1 MTRFDCLVVGS
12 GPAGLMAADV
22 VSTAGHS
29 VLLIDTKP
37 SFGRKFLMAGKSG
50 LNLTMDEAPSEFAAR
65 YLDAA
70 PQLQSAL
77 GGFGPNEV
85 VAFSEALGQETF
97 VGSSRRVFPKVMKAS
112 PFLRAWLARL
122 AARDVQFQTRT
133 KWLGYDG
140 ATHHLNANG
149 ETQTIAV
156 KSSVFAMGG
165 ASWARLGSDGAW
177 AKAFDDMG
185 TKLTPFAPSNI
196 GVRVTWSDHM
206 KPYQG
211 HPLKAV
217 QFKAGGQVLA
227 GEAVIT
233 RRGLEGTA
241 IYNATPALRKGARLM
256 VDLLPNHSIDTIG
269 DRLLS
274 FGPKT
279 SLANQLRKIG
289 LSDAAR
295 ALLMEFAR
303 PLPNGADLAR
313 AIKNLEI
320 RFDALGELDEAISTV
335 GGLSFD
341 AMNDQLMLK
350 DHPGLFCA
358 GEMLDWDAP
367 TGGYL
372 ITACMATGHLAGTG
386 AVKYLQR
393 RDRD

>member
-22 VSTAGHS
+22 VSAASHS
-29 VLLIDTKP
+29 VLLIDAKP

-65 YLDAA
+65 YLDAV
-70 PQLQSAL
+70 PQLQTAL
-77 GGFGPNEV
+77 GGFGPKDV
-85 VAFSEALGQETF
+85 VAFSHDLGQETF

-122 AARDVQFQTRT
+122 SARDIQFQTRT

-140 ATHHLNANG
+140 AKHHLNANG
-149 ETQTIAV
+149 ETQAITVRSA
-156 KSSVFAMGG
+156 VFAMGG
-165 ASWARLGSDGAW
+165 ASWARLGSGGAW
-177 AKAFDDMG
+177 AKAFDNMG
-185 TKLTPFAPSNI
+185 AKLTPFAPSNI

-256 VDLLPNHSIDTIG
+256 VDLSPSQSIDAIA
-269 DRLLS
+269 DRLLG

-289 LSDAAR
+289 LSDAAVSYTH
-295 ALLMEFAR
+295 LT
-303 PLPNGADLAR
+303 LPTIA
-313 AIKNLEI
+313 
-320 RFDALGELDEAISTV
+320 
-335 GGLSFD
+335 
-341 AMNDQLMLK
+341 
-350 DHPGLFCA
+350 
-358 GEMLDWDAP
+358 
-367 TGGYL
+367 
-372 ITACMATGHLAGTG
+372 
-386 AVKYLQR
+386 
-393 RDRD
+393 